1 MPQLCSDFG
10 ISGLTL
16 PIISAQPGAA
26 EDSVEKLHGAQ
37 VKLSLQHCGTYGEKS
52 LYLTALNSNCRPTW
66 AEHTGG
72 DVTMRKMCVI
82 CSFSLVIY
90 AQKNMLTWSLA
101 FLSASKSFCNLS
113 ALSSA
118 PSAWSCKDL
127 IFRLTASSDV
137 VPAIVYSHKLKKK
150 KKKGLHYELPHS
162 FREIDKERDDVLD
175 WAESCVKT
183 GWTVRK
189 PCGDAVCCYL
199 SRKYCW
205 FQNVPKKLKVLRT
218 VAQITTLCKFVT
230 LAIN

>member
-37 VKLSLQHCGTYGEKS
+37 VKLSGAYGEKS

-150 KKKGLHYELPHS
+150 K
-162 FREIDKERDDVLD
+162 R
-175 WAESCVKT
+175 
-183 GWTVRK
+183 
-189 PCGDAVCCYL
+189 
-199 SRKYCW
+199 
-205 FQNVPKKLKVLRT
+205 
-218 VAQITTLCKFVT
+218 TTLWAASQFPRNRQGTRWRPWLGWKLREDRLDSAQALWRRGLLLLVQEV
-230 LAIN
+230 LLISKRA